1 MEVKGMKM
9 RKGKIIEN
17 LNEKFI
23 PVGTKTI
30 DSKSRLTLGRKILK
44 LVAQAGAEEFQIF
57 YGEDGDILLR
67 PMVSIPSKEA
77 WIYRNPNILKTIR
90 EGLTEAKE
98 GKIEKVEDLD
108 KFLNNL

>member
-1 MEVKGMKM
+1 MKM
-9 RKGKIIEN
+9 KKREIIEN

-30 DSKSRLTLGRKILK
+30 DSKSRLTLGRRILK
-44 LVAQAGAEEFQIF
+44 LVAAQTGVEEFQIF

-77 WIYRNPNILKTIR
+77 WIYRNPEVLKAIR
-90 EGLTEAKE
+90 EGLAEAKE
-98 GKIEKVEDLD
+98 GKLEKVKDLD
-108 KFLNNL
+108 EFLDNL